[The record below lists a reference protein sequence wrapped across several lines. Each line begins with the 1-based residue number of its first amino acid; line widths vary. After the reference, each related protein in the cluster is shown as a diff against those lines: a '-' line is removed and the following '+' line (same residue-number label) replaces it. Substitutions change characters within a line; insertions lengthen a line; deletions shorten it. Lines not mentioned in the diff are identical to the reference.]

1 MLKDLDFTVFTDK
14 TMRLVGHEHTVLK
27 QWSLFKGSL
36 VAPYL
41 TLLSLP
47 ILFFFFLLLLKYIS
61 TLFRHLAKERK
72 RLPVLAVMSCRTNG
86 RLVTIP
92 EPRGRKSL
100 ETLKKVSYYP
110 KSTVQLC
117 KILD

>member
-47 ILFFFFLLLLKYIS
+47 ILFFFFFALAEVHQHFVQAFSQREKEVTCFGSDELQDQWSSCYNSRTSGKKIPRNVKKSQLLPKK
-61 TLFRHLAKERK
+61 HC
-72 RLPVLAVMSCRTNG
+72 AVM
-86 RLVTIP
+86 
-92 EPRGRKSL
+92 
-100 ETLKKVSYYP
+100 
-110 KSTVQLC
+110 
-117 KILD
+117 